1 MVLST
6 GAWAVLWH
14 WLRKDEDIMNN
25 PRIQLEMG
33 LRKSVTW
40 KRIQKDVFRPP
51 PCRYLFIVVICNGV
65 FLLNATLAGLIVVC
79 LLPLFERSQKTDAFL
94 AVTVILKSAFLQGV
108 IAETLRKSFRMRE
121 DWRLWTVRKGC
132 SKLLIRLPLAF
143 LLLCVAS
150 AHYSKWHRFD
160 DDETTS
166 HYATRV
172 LVPMVALFSLTTL
185 TVCFG
190 SSFSLDLKKREGLEK
205 RVLIDEVGG
214 SLIPRA
220 TALQRR
226 QALFVGVLIPFLVML
241 PPLWIHFRVFYGNML
256 LGVSHFQL
264 AGLTAATFAL
274 SYLAYATF
282 NIAEVYLQLHRGD
295 WRWQWTAVQQNAMAA
310 LAVII
315 FFMLYFP
322 LPDSETWPLVAILA
336 LHSALLL
343 SALGF
348 LSRWIFVRYIYLSL
362 KAD

>member
-1 MVLST
+1 
-6 GAWAVLWH
+6 
-14 WLRKDEDIMNN
+14 
-25 PRIQLEMG
+25 
-33 LRKSVTW
+33 
-40 KRIQKDVFRPP
+40 
-51 PCRYLFIVVICNGV
+51 
-65 FLLNATLAGLIVVC
+65 
-79 LLPLFERSQKTDAFL
+79 
-94 AVTVILKSAFLQGV
+94 
-108 IAETLRKSFRMRE
+108 
-121 DWRLWTVRKGC
+121 
-132 SKLLIRLPLAF
+132 
-143 LLLCVAS
+143 
-150 AHYSKWHRFD
+150 
-160 DDETTS
+160 
-166 HYATRV
+166 
-172 LVPMVALFSLTTL
+172 MVALFSLTTL